1 VQRFP
6 FSVRSSTP
14 FAPAVISPDRS
25 PPQFGTSEW
34 PEPPDFV
41 AATDSERDE
50 AELSEDEKACYS
62 FSKNFGPC
70 KDCEDACLDTAAC
83 QSDTK
88 RQHICHFCGGPH
100 KGIWCVDDE
109 KKAEFKARAKALK
122 AKRQRTSKMPNGDH
136 EHYWESDGWDGEGGW
151 GEGDNASAWGS
162 PVKPPSAKK
171 GKGDDEK
178 SSGKYG
184 SKKGS
189 DEKGSKKGEDKGS
202 KGKGRG
208 GKGRGKGERVEMS
221 KGEFEGLLE
230 AAAGK
235 ALEKAEAQRYA
246 EGAAGEWPPDEEE
259 EEKGDGWGTGGVDA
273 WAGAADAWDSQ
284 YSKKQESPGW
294 GDYSKPKPPKDD
306 PKADWGPRTS
316 GNWGSSS
323 ARPAPGKGRGK
334 GAAASGKEPEKK
346 DPKHYAKQWRL
357 GEGDGGVLCK
367 VCGYAVD
374 KGTKVKIASRKTEF
388 NSYPDW
394 VTCGEHECSRE
405 LQSRVDL
412 ENTYTGTHNIAEM
425 IGYNGH
431 TWVENAKH

>member
-1 VQRFP
+1 MRVFGGLVRRSEREFVLTAAGQRLASARVRGPAVDVAPEEETPAPAFRPAYFPGFVQRFP

-151 GEGDNASAWGS
+151 GDGDNASAWGS

-178 SSGKYG
+178 GSGKYG

-221 KGEFEGLLE
+221 KEAFEGLLE

-246 EGAAGEWPPDEEE
+246 EGAAGEWPQEEEE
-259 EEKGDGWGTGGVDA
+259 EEKGAG
-273 WAGAADAWDSQ
+273 AGAANAWDS
-284 YSKKQESPGW
+284 STRRSRRAPVGATTP
-294 GDYSKPKPPKDD
+294 SRSRR
-306 PKADWGPRTS
+306 RTTRRPIGAPVPQGIGAVRVLAPLPARAAARARRPVARSRRRRTRSTTRSS
-316 GNWGSSS
+316 GAWARATAACS
-323 ARPAPGKGRGK
+323 ARSAATRWTRAPR
-334 GAAASGKEPEKK
+334 
-346 DPKHYAKQWRL
+346 
-357 GEGDGGVLCK
+357 
-367 VCGYAVD
+367 
-374 KGTKVKIASRKTEF
+374 
-388 NSYPDW
+388 
-394 VTCGEHECSRE
+394 
-405 LQSRVDL
+405 
-412 ENTYTGTHNIAEM
+412 
-425 IGYNGH
+425 
-431 TWVENAKH
+431 

>member
-1 VQRFP
+1 MVTCLGFGVFQTHREGGRLEGALRCTTCLDRLKMREAGADPSRSLPSASSLPPLPDAPPPPPWGVEQERALLRVFGGLVRRSEREFVLTAAGQRLASARVRGPAVDVAPEEETPAPAFRPAYFPGFVQRFP

-25 PPQFGTSEW
+25 PPQVGTSEW

-122 AKRQRTSKMPNGDH
+122 AKRQRTNKMPNGDG
-136 EHYWESDGWDGEGGW
+136 EHYWENDGWDGEGGW

-208 GKGRGKGERVEMS
+208 GKGRGKGERVEKS
-221 KGEFEGLLE
+221 KETFEGLLE

-235 ALEKAEAQRYA
+235 AL
-246 EGAAGEWPPDEEE
+246 
-259 EEKGDGWGTGGVDA
+259 
-273 WAGAADAWDSQ
+273 
-284 YSKKQESPGW
+284 
-294 GDYSKPKPPKDD
+294 
-306 PKADWGPRTS
+306 
-316 GNWGSSS
+316 
-323 ARPAPGKGRGK
+323 
-334 GAAASGKEPEKK
+334 
-346 DPKHYAKQWRL
+346 
-357 GEGDGGVLCK
+357 
-367 VCGYAVD
+367 
-374 KGTKVKIASRKTEF
+374 
-388 NSYPDW
+388 
-394 VTCGEHECSRE
+394 
-405 LQSRVDL
+405 
-412 ENTYTGTHNIAEM
+412 
-425 IGYNGH
+425 
-431 TWVENAKH
+431 